1 MLSRLSMG
9 AKLFK
14 VQHFNQSLLWI
25 CHSVVLLVTASAL
38 SCDITM
44 TESEQWEKFLA
55 ELKKIDKGVQP
66 VSSISGDR
74 TAKDLASSAVDAKSN
89 DSSRLC
95 SSNAGPSDKTD
106 NEVSRAEK
114 SYINKLLNTK
124 LVETQASDIEMLRE
138 DPSNP
143 LHSVKTFQ
151 DLKLDPRLLKGIAAL
166 GFYKP
171 SAIQEKALPYLIG
184 DNPRNMIAQAQSGT
198 GKTAT
203 FLLAMLSR
211 VDIAYERCQCLCMAP
226 TRELAVQIANVGR
239 GMSRFVPKISFGLA
253 IREETPVVD
262 QDGYVKSQIVIG
274 TAGTVSLWMRGT
286 GPYRLDPH
294 ALQMFVL
301 DEADIMMEE
310 SGFLHTSRRIVQKLP
325 ETCQLLLFSA
335 TYDEEVIEFARTI
348 IPDPVEFR
356 VRRNQLTLTNIKQVY
371 LFAPTTEEKYDRLSE
386 IYGSFHVG
394 QAIIFCATRRE
405 ASWLQRQMT
414 RDGHKV
420 VLLSGE
426 LDVRQREAV
435 IEDFRKANFRVLIT
449 TNLCSRGLD
458 VPQVNLVIN
467 WRLPL
472 DRQGR
477 VDCETYLH
485 RIGRSGRFGKGGL
498 AINFAGPDDEN
509 LLQQIENHFATSLAG
524 AVSLQVVRA
533 VSMLY
538 APAHRVR

>member
-1 MLSRLSMG
+1 MASDNQWSTFLTEIEEIEKKEKKRLLNKGSDN
-9 AKLFK
+9 AKP
-14 VQHFNQSLLWI
+14 
-25 CHSVVLLVTASAL
+25 T
-38 SCDITM
+38 
-44 TESEQWEKFLA
+44 SETDMQ
-55 ELKKIDKGVQP
+55 
-66 VSSISGDR
+66 R
-74 TAKDLASSAVDAKSN
+74 KDASSFPPSN
-89 DSSRLC
+89 PD
-95 SSNAGPSDKTD
+95 PDDKTD
-106 NEVSRAEK
+106 NEVSNAEK

-124 LVETQASDIEMLRE
+124 LVETQVCDIEMLRE

-143 LHSVKTFQ
+143 LHSAKTFQ

-166 GFYKP
+166 GFNKP

-184 DNPRNMIAQAQSGT
+184 KNPSNMIAQSQSGT
-198 GKTAT
+198 GKTAC

-211 VDIAYERCQCLCMAP
+211 VDINLKRCQCLCMAP
-226 TRELAVQIANVGR
+226 TRELAIQIASVGR
-239 GMSRFVPKISFGLA
+239 EMSRFMPNISIGMA
-253 IREETPVVD
+253 IREEIPAASGDGFVQEQPRELAAVD
-262 QDGYVKSQIVIG
+262 EQGYVTSQIVIG
-274 TAGTVSLWMRGT
+274 TPGTMNLWMRGT
-286 GPYRLDPH
+286 GAYRLDRES
-294 ALQMFVL
+294 LRMFVL

-348 IPDPVEFR
+348 IPNPVEFR
-356 VRRNQLTLTNIKQVY
+356 VRRNQLTLANIKQVY
-371 LFAPTTEEKYDRLSE
+371 IYANTTEERYNRLTE
-386 IYGSFHVG
+386 IYGFFHVG

-405 ASWLQRQMT
+405 ASWLQRLLT

-420 VLLSGE
+420 ALLSGE

-435 IEDFRKANFRVLIT
+435 IEEFRKANSRVLIT

-472 DRQGR
+472 DRQGK

-498 AINFAGPDDEN
+498 AINFAGPDDEG
-509 LLQQIENHFATSLAG
+509 LLRQIENHFDISIPLLTNETLDE
-524 AVSLQVVRA
+524 L
-533 VSMLY
+533 
-538 APAHRVR
+538 